1 MRPLAAHL
9 PVPPAPPSRQFTL
22 DGTHG
27 SHKLKLVVGGVV
39 VVSEAVDM
47 ARKLDLALGQGWTC
61 SSTAHSPLE
70 AFVTQFYVGSDKR
83 ETVKVKFASWFEFFE
98 KCKKEPWEN
107 PRTGKKHWIDWVV
120 PSDMANV
127 NVMAG
132 CGSAPSPGALFC
144 AYCSARS
151 EDRGKARSGGCPV
164 CTKQHL
170 AKLEVEAKALEAS
183 LEPKG
188 RNVERFWLPR
198 KTSEFRKT
206 DWQREAEV
214 RGLDTDQNM

>member
-1 MRPLAAHL
+1 
-9 PVPPAPPSRQFTL
+9 V
-22 DGTHG
+22 
-27 SHKLKLVVGGVV
+27 
-39 VVSEAVDM
+39 
-47 ARKLDLALGQGWTC
+47 
-61 SSTAHSPLE
+61 
-70 AFVTQFYVGSDKR
+70 
-83 ETVKVKFASWFEFFE
+83 
-98 KCKKEPWEN
+98 
-107 PRTGKKHWIDWVV
+107 RTG
-120 PSDMANV
+120 
-127 NVMAG
+127 
-132 CGSAPSPGALFC
+132 
-144 AYCSARS
+144 ARQ
-151 EDRGKARSGGCPV
+151 ARSGGCPV